1 MAPENPYAPTNTAAQ
16 NLQASHSRWQLAL
29 LAFALLLLGL
39 GIYLYWT
46 QEPVT
51 IYTPYSDWS
60 ISFSEAGPGV
70 RVGLLRVIAMNACL
84 LLGCALLLISLAAIL
99 RRSSKQSR
107 GKTQDD
113 TLRSP

>member
-1 MAPENPYAPTNTAAQ
+1 MAPENPYAPTNTAART
-16 NLQASHSRWQLAL
+16 LQASEGRWQLAL

-60 ISFSEAGPGV
+60 VSFSEAGPGV
-70 RVGLLRVIAMNACL
+70 RLTLLRAIAMNACL
-84 LLGCALLLISLAAIL
+84 LLGGVLLLTSMAAIL
-99 RRSSKQSR
+99 
-107 GKTQDD
+107 
-113 TLRSP
+113 LRSPKRSPATTQNTNEHSA